1 MRNKI
6 LLFPL
11 LLLLLGCEERKEQ
24 KQNCYSVIP
33 IEYEVVGQTSEEV
46 YRNYVGAV
54 SSEVE
59 IPLAFVYG
67 GTLVELYVHNGQAV
81 RQGDIIAK
89 VDDTSAKSLHETAL
103 ATLRQAQD
111 GYERLKK
118 VYDDGGIS
126 EVRWVQMETDLEKAR
141 QSEISTRKHL
151 EQCTLYASQ
160 DGVISMDKHLVGEN
174 VSPMRTFCKII
185 DLRKKN
191 VDFSVPEREIQFVKK
206 GDVAFADIPSLGL
219 KNIELEVVDKSIVAN
234 SFGHTYDVKTR
245 VVSDNAKEILP
256 GMVAKIR
263 MTATALSGIVIPS
276 SCVQTVADGIAVWV
290 VENGKAFRRNIVP
303 SDFVKN
309 GVIVKS
315 GLNHGDTIVTAGYQK
330 LYNGAK
336 VSY

>member
-59 IPLAFVYG
+59 IPLVFVYG

-81 RQGDIIAK
+81 RKGDIIAK

-185 DLRKKN
+185 DLRKMN

>member
-24 KQNCYSVIP
+24 KQNFYSVIP
-33 IEYEVVGQTSEEV
+33 IEYEVVGQSSEEV

-174 VSPMRTFCKII
+174 VSPMQTFCRII
-185 DLRKKN
+185 DLRKMN
-191 VDFSVPEREIQFVKK
+191 VEFSVPEREIQFVKK

-234 SFGHTYDVKTR
+234 FFGHTYDVKTR

-315 GLNHGDTIVTAGYQK
+315 GLNPGDTIVTAGYQK

>member
-33 IEYEVVGQTSEEV
+33 IEYEVVGQSSEEV

-59 IPLAFVYG
+59 IPLVFVYG

-126 EVRWVQMETDLEKAR
+126 EVRWIQMETDLEKAR

-174 VSPMRTFCKII
+174 VSPMRTFCRII
-185 DLRKKN
+185 DLRKMN
-191 VDFSVPEREIQFVKK
+191 VEFSVPEREIQFVKK

-315 GLNHGDTIVTAGYQK
+315 GLNPGDTIVTAGYQK

>member
-1 MRNKI
+1 M
-6 LLFPL
+6 
-11 LLLLLGCEERKEQ
+11 
-24 KQNCYSVIP
+24 
-33 IEYEVVGQTSEEV
+33 
-46 YRNYVGAV
+46 
-54 SSEVE
+54 
-59 IPLAFVYG
+59 
-67 GTLVELYVHNGQAV
+67 
-81 RQGDIIAK
+81 
-89 VDDTSAKSLHETAL
+89 
-103 ATLRQAQD
+103 
-111 GYERLKK
+111 
-118 VYDDGGIS
+118 
-126 EVRWVQMETDLEKAR
+126 RWVQMETDLEKAR

-174 VSPMRTFCKII
+174 VSPMRTFCRII
-185 DLRKKN
+185 DLRKMN
-191 VDFSVPEREIQFVKK
+191 VEFSVPEREIQFVKK

-290 VENGKAFRRNIVP
+290 VENGKTFRRNIVP

>member
-59 IPLAFVYG
+59 IPLVFVYG

-81 RQGDIIAK
+81 RKGDIIAK

-185 DLRKKN
+185 DLRKMN
-191 VDFSVPEREIQFVKK
+191 VEFSVPEREIQFVKK

-234 SFGHTYDVKTR
+234 PFGHTYDVKTR

>member
-59 IPLAFVYG
+59 IPLVFVYG

-174 VSPMRTFCKII
+174 VSPMQTFCRII
-185 DLRKKN
+185 DLRKMN
-191 VDFSVPEREIQFVKK
+191 VEFSVPEKEIQFVKK

>member
-24 KQNCYSVIP
+24 KQNFYNVIP
-33 IEYEVVGQTSEEV
+33 IEYEVVGQSSEEV

-174 VSPMRTFCKII
+174 VSPMQTFCRII
-185 DLRKKN
+185 DLRKMN
-191 VDFSVPEREIQFVKK
+191 VEFSVPEREIQFVKK

-234 SFGHTYDVKTR
+234 PFGHTYDVKTR

>member
-33 IEYEVVGQTSEEV
+33 IEYEVVGQSSEEV

-59 IPLAFVYG
+59 IPLVFVYG

-174 VSPMRTFCKII
+174 VSPMRTFCRII
-185 DLRKKN
+185 DLRKMN
-191 VDFSVPEREIQFVKK
+191 VEFSVPEREIQFVKK

-315 GLNHGDTIVTAGYQK
+315 GLNPGDTIVTAGYQK
-330 LYNGAK
+330 LYNDAK

>member
-24 KQNCYSVIP
+24 KQNFYSVIP
-33 IEYEVVGQTSEEV
+33 IEYEVVGQSSEEV

-174 VSPMRTFCKII
+174 VSPMQTFCRII
-185 DLRKKN
+185 DLRKMN
-191 VDFSVPEREIQFVKK
+191 VEFSVPEREIQFVKK

-219 KNIELEVVDKSIVAN
+219 KNIELEVIDKSIVAN
-234 SFGHTYDVKTR
+234 FFGHTYDVKTR

>member
-33 IEYEVVGQTSEEV
+33 IEYEVVGESSEEV

-59 IPLAFVYG
+59 IPLVFVYG

-174 VSPMRTFCKII
+174 VSPMQTFCRII
-185 DLRKKN
+185 DLRKMN
-191 VDFSVPEREIQFVKK
+191 VEFSVPEKEIQFVKK

-234 SFGHTYDVKTR
+234 FFGHTYDVKTR

-315 GLNHGDTIVTAGYQK
+315 GLNPGDTIVTAGYQK

>member
-33 IEYEVVGQTSEEV
+33 IEYEVVGQSSEEV

-59 IPLAFVYG
+59 IPLVFVYG

-81 RQGDIIAK
+81 RKGDIIAK

-185 DLRKKN
+185 DLRKMN
-191 VDFSVPEREIQFVKK
+191 VEFSVPEKEIQFVKK

>member
-59 IPLAFVYG
+59 IPLVFVYG

-185 DLRKKN
+185 DLRKMN
-191 VDFSVPEREIQFVKK
+191 VEFSVPEREIQFVKK

>member
-24 KQNCYSVIP
+24 KQNFYSVIP
-33 IEYEVVGQTSEEV
+33 IEYEVVGQSSEEV

-174 VSPMRTFCKII
+174 VSPMQTFCRII
-185 DLRKKN
+185 DLRKMN
-191 VDFSVPEREIQFVKK
+191 VEFSVPEKEIQFVKK

-234 SFGHTYDVKTR
+234 FFGHTYDVKTR

>member
-33 IEYEVVGQTSEEV
+33 IEYEVVGQSSEEV

-59 IPLAFVYG
+59 IPLVFVYG

-174 VSPMRTFCKII
+174 VSPMQTFCRII
-185 DLRKKN
+185 DLRKMN
-191 VDFSVPEREIQFVKK
+191 VEFSVPEKEIQFVKK

-245 VVSDNAKEILP
+245 VVSDDAKEILP

>member
-59 IPLAFVYG
+59 IPLVFVYG

-174 VSPMRTFCKII
+174 VSPMRTFCRII
-185 DLRKKN
+185 DLRKMN
-191 VDFSVPEREIQFVKK
+191 VEFSVPEREIQFVKK

-234 SFGHTYDVKTR
+234 PFGHTYDVKTR
-245 VVSDNAKEILP
+245 VVSDNANEILP

>member
-33 IEYEVVGQTSEEV
+33 IEYEVVGQSSEEV

-59 IPLAFVYG
+59 IPLVFVYG

-81 RQGDIIAK
+81 RKGDIIAK

-185 DLRKKN
+185 DLRKMN

>member
-174 VSPMRTFCKII
+174 VSPMQTFCRII
-185 DLRKKN
+185 DLRKMN
-191 VDFSVPEREIQFVKK
+191 VEFSVPEKEIQFVKK

>member
-33 IEYEVVGQTSEEV
+33 IEYEVVGQSSEEV

-59 IPLAFVYG
+59 IPLVFVYG

-185 DLRKKN
+185 DLRKMN

>member
-33 IEYEVVGQTSEEV
+33 IEYEVVGQSSEEV

-59 IPLAFVYG
+59 IPLVFVYG

-174 VSPMRTFCKII
+174 VSPMRTFCRII
-185 DLRKKN
+185 DLRKMN
-191 VDFSVPEREIQFVKK
+191 VEFSVPEKEIQFVKK

>member
-59 IPLAFVYG
+59 IPLVFVYG

-174 VSPMRTFCKII
+174 VSPMRTFCRII
-185 DLRKKN
+185 DLRKMN
-191 VDFSVPEREIQFVKK
+191 VEFSVPEREIQFVKK

-234 SFGHTYDVKTR
+234 PFGHTYDVKTR

>member
-33 IEYEVVGQTSEEV
+33 IEYEVVGQSSEEV

-59 IPLAFVYG
+59 IPLVFVYG

-81 RQGDIIAK
+81 RKGDIIAK

-174 VSPMRTFCKII
+174 VSPMRTFCRII
-185 DLRKKN
+185 DLRKMN
-191 VDFSVPEREIQFVKK
+191 VEFSVPEREIQFVKK

>member
-59 IPLAFVYG
+59 IPLVFVYG

-174 VSPMRTFCKII
+174 VSPMRTFCRII
-185 DLRKKN
+185 DLRKMN
-191 VDFSVPEREIQFVKK
+191 VEFSVPEREIQFVKK

>member
-33 IEYEVVGQTSEEV
+33 IEYEVVGQSSEEV

-59 IPLAFVYG
+59 IPLVFVYG

-174 VSPMRTFCKII
+174 VSPMQTFCRII
-185 DLRKKN
+185 DLRKMN
-191 VDFSVPEREIQFVKK
+191 VEFSVPEKEIQFVKK

-234 SFGHTYDVKTR
+234 FFGHTYDVKTR

-315 GLNHGDTIVTAGYQK
+315 GLNPGDTIVTAGYQK

>member
-33 IEYEVVGQTSEEV
+33 IEYEVVGQSSEEV

-59 IPLAFVYG
+59 IPLVFVYG

-160 DGVISMDKHLVGEN
+160 DGVISMDKHLVGAN

-185 DLRKKN
+185 DLRKMN

-234 SFGHTYDVKTR
+234 FFGHTYDVKTR

>member
-33 IEYEVVGQTSEEV
+33 IEYEVVGQSSEEV

-174 VSPMRTFCKII
+174 VSPMQTFCRII
-185 DLRKKN
+185 DLRKMN
-191 VDFSVPEREIQFVKK
+191 VEFSVPEKEIQFVKK

-234 SFGHTYDVKTR
+234 FFGHTYDVKTR

-315 GLNHGDTIVTAGYQK
+315 GLNPGDTIVTAGYQK

>member
-24 KQNCYSVIP
+24 KQNFYNVIP
-33 IEYEVVGQTSEEV
+33 IEYEVVGQSSEEV

-59 IPLAFVYG
+59 IPLVFVYG

-174 VSPMRTFCKII
+174 VSPMRTFCRII
-185 DLRKKN
+185 DLRKMN
-191 VDFSVPEREIQFVKK
+191 VEFSVPEREIQFVKK

-234 SFGHTYDVKTR
+234 PFGHTYDVKTR

>member
-59 IPLAFVYG
+59 IPLVFVYG

-174 VSPMRTFCKII
+174 VSPMQTFCRII
-185 DLRKKN
+185 DLRKMN
-191 VDFSVPEREIQFVKK
+191 VEFSVPEKEIQFVKK

-245 VVSDNAKEILP
+245 VVSDNANEILP

>member
-33 IEYEVVGQTSEEV
+33 IEYEVVGQSSEEV

-59 IPLAFVYG
+59 IPLVFVYG

-81 RQGDIIAK
+81 RKGDIIAK

-174 VSPMRTFCKII
+174 VSPMQTFCRII
-185 DLRKKN
+185 DLRKMN
-191 VDFSVPEREIQFVKK
+191 VEFSVPEKEIQFVKK

>member
-33 IEYEVVGQTSEEV
+33 IEYEVVGQSSEEV

-59 IPLAFVYG
+59 IPLVFVYG

-81 RQGDIIAK
+81 RKGDIIAK

-174 VSPMRTFCKII
+174 VSPMQTFCRII
-185 DLRKKN
+185 DLRKMN

>member
-59 IPLAFVYG
+59 IPLVFVYG

-174 VSPMRTFCKII
+174 VSPMRTFCRII
-185 DLRKKN
+185 DLRKMN
-191 VDFSVPEREIQFVKK
+191 VEFSVPEKEIQFVKK

>member
-33 IEYEVVGQTSEEV
+33 IEYEVVGQSSEEV

-59 IPLAFVYG
+59 IPLVFVYG

-174 VSPMRTFCKII
+174 VSPMRTFCRII
-185 DLRKKN
+185 DLRKMN
-191 VDFSVPEREIQFVKK
+191 VEFSVPEREIQFVKK

-219 KNIELEVVDKSIVAN
+219 KNIELEVVDKSDRK
-234 SFGHTYDVKTR
+234 S
-245 VVSDNAKEILP
+245 VV
-256 GMVAKIR
+256 
-263 MTATALSGIVIPS
+263 
-276 SCVQTVADGIAVWV
+276 
-290 VENGKAFRRNIVP
+290 
-303 SDFVKN
+303 
-309 GVIVKS
+309 
-315 GLNHGDTIVTAGYQK
+315 
-330 LYNGAK
+330 
-336 VSY
+336 

>member
-33 IEYEVVGQTSEEV
+33 IEYEVVGQSSEEV

-59 IPLAFVYG
+59 IPLVFVYG

-81 RQGDIIAK
+81 RKGDIIAK

-185 DLRKKN
+185 DLRKMN

-234 SFGHTYDVKTR
+234 PFGHTYDVKTR

>member
-24 KQNCYSVIP
+24 KQNFYSVIP
-33 IEYEVVGQTSEEV
+33 IEYEVVGQSSEEV

-59 IPLAFVYG
+59 IPLVFVYG

-174 VSPMRTFCKII
+174 VSPMRTFCRII
-185 DLRKKN
+185 DLRKMN
-191 VDFSVPEREIQFVKK
+191 VEFSVPEREIQFVKK

-290 VENGKAFRRNIVP
+290 VENGKTFRRNIVP

>member
-59 IPLAFVYG
+59 IPLVFVYG

-174 VSPMRTFCKII
+174 VSPMRTFCRII
-185 DLRKKN
+185 DLRKMN
-191 VDFSVPEREIQFVKK
+191 VEFSVPEREIQFVKK

-219 KNIELEVVDKSIVAN
+219 KNIELEVIDKSIVAN
-234 SFGHTYDVKTR
+234 PFGHTYDVKTR

>member
-59 IPLAFVYG
+59 IPLVFVYG

-174 VSPMRTFCKII
+174 VSPMRTFCRII
-185 DLRKKN
+185 DLRKMN
-191 VDFSVPEREIQFVKK
+191 VEFSVPEREIQFVKK

-290 VENGKAFRRNIVP
+290 VENGKTFRRKIVP

>member
-1 MRNKI
+1 M
-6 LLFPL
+6 
-11 LLLLLGCEERKEQ
+11 
-24 KQNCYSVIP
+24 
-33 IEYEVVGQTSEEV
+33 
-46 YRNYVGAV
+46 
-54 SSEVE
+54 
-59 IPLAFVYG
+59 
-67 GTLVELYVHNGQAV
+67 ELYVHNGQAV

-174 VSPMRTFCKII
+174 VSPMRTFCRII
-185 DLRKKN
+185 DLRKMN
-191 VDFSVPEREIQFVKK
+191 VEFSVPEKEIQFVKK

-234 SFGHTYDVKTR
+234 FFGHTYDVKTR

>member
-33 IEYEVVGQTSEEV
+33 IEYEVVGQSSEEV

-59 IPLAFVYG
+59 IPLVFVYG

-174 VSPMRTFCKII
+174 VSPMQTFCRII
-185 DLRKKN
+185 DLRKMN
-191 VDFSVPEREIQFVKK
+191 VEFSVPEKEIQFVKK

-315 GLNHGDTIVTAGYQK
+315 GLNPGDTIVTAGYQK

>member
-59 IPLAFVYG
+59 IPLVFVYG

-81 RQGDIIAK
+81 RKGDIIAK

-185 DLRKKN
+185 DLRKMN
-191 VDFSVPEREIQFVKK
+191 VEFSVPEKEIQFVKK

-234 SFGHTYDVKTR
+234 PFGHTYDVKTR

>member
-24 KQNCYSVIP
+24 KQNFYSVIP
-33 IEYEVVGQTSEEV
+33 IEYEVVGQSSEEV

-174 VSPMRTFCKII
+174 VSPMQTFCRII
-185 DLRKKN
+185 DLRKMN
-191 VDFSVPEREIQFVKK
+191 VEFSVPEKEIQFVKK

-219 KNIELEVVDKSIVAN
+219 KNIELEVIDKSIVAN
-234 SFGHTYDVKTR
+234 FFGHTYDVKTR

-315 GLNHGDTIVTAGYQK
+315 GLNPGDTIVTAGYQK